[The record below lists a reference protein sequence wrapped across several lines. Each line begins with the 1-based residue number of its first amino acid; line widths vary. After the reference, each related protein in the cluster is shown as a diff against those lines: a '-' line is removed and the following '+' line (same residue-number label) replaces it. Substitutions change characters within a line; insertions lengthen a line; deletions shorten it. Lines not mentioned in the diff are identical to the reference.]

1 VLDLFP
7 KLSGQDQ
14 RIAVETFR
22 QLAEGLPVPR
32 SAIAHRLKLSGE
44 DVDAFLK
51 SSWDVYCDDANRIIG
66 YSGLSLKK
74 TAHRFTID
82 GKTLYTW
89 CAWDSLFIPQIL
101 NRTARV
107 ESVCPVTNALISLT
121 VGPERVTESKPSRV
135 LMSMVTPEVARVREN
150 VIANFCHS
158 VHFFASADAA
168 TKWTAEHE
176 GTFILDLEEAY
187 ALGRRYNGKQFGAAL
202 GPE

>member
-1 VLDLFP
+1 MLDLFP

-14 RIAVETFR
+14 RIAVEIFR
-22 QLAEGLPVPR
+22 QLAEGLPVPP
-32 SAIAHRLKLSGE
+32 SAIAHGLNLSLE
-44 DVDAFLK
+44 VVDAFLK
-51 SSWDVYCDDANRIIG
+51 SSWEVFYDDSDRIVG
-66 YSGLSLKK
+66 YAGLALRK
-74 TAHRFTID
+74 TAHRFTVD

-121 VGPERVTESKPSRV
+121 VGPERVTESKPSGV
-135 LMSMVTPEVARVREN
+135 VMSMVTPEAAKVREN
-150 VIANFCHS
+150 VIADFCHS
-158 VHFFASADAA
+158 VHFFASVDAA
-168 TKWTAEHE
+168 TKWTAEHK

-187 ALGRRYNGKQFGAAL
+187 APGRMYNEKQFGAAL